1 VILGEPIQITQL
13 IARTFLRFNIDY
25 MIAGSLA
32 SSLHGIP
39 RATHDVDIVADI
51 KLHHVEE
58 LTGALKNDFYVDKD
72 LIKQA
77 IKQSSSFNV
86 IHLETMFKI
95 DIFIPGDDP
104 NSKTEMERRQSYQIS
119 ETSNIELFIASAED
133 IIIRKLQW
141 FELSNRI
148 SDRQWED
155 VIGVLSV
162 KKDQLDYDYLEDA
175 ATQRKVKE
183 LLKLALQEAERTKMD
198 N

>member
-1 VILGEPIQITQL
+1 MILGEPLQITQL
-13 IARTFLRFNIDY
+13 IADTFQRLNIDY

-51 KLHHVEE
+51 KLHHIED
-58 LTGALKNDFYVDKD
+58 LIGALKNDFYIDQD
-72 LIKQA
+72 LAKKA
-77 IKQSSSFNV
+77 IKLSSSFNI

-95 DIFIPGDDP
+95 DVFILGDDP
-104 NSKTEMERRQSYQIS
+104 NSKTEMGRRQSYQIS
-119 ETSNIELFIASAED
+119 ETSKKELFLASAED

-162 KKDQLDYDYLEDA
+162 KKNQLDYGYLDEA
-175 ATQRKVKE
+175 ASHWKVTE
-183 LLKLALQEAERTKMD
+183 LLKLAMEEVEKKKVD

>member
-1 VILGEPIQITQL
+1 MILGEPIQITQL

-58 LTGALKNDFYVDKD
+58 LTGALKNDFYVDQD
-72 LIKQA
+72 LIKKA

>member
-1 VILGEPIQITQL
+1 VILGEPLQITQL
-13 IARTFLRFNIDY
+13 NIEY

-51 KLHHVEE
+51 KLHHVED
-58 LTGALKNDFYVDKD
+58 LIGALKNDFYIDQD
-72 LIKQA
+72 LVNKA
-77 IKQSSSFNV
+77 IKQSSSFNL

-95 DIFIPGDDP
+95 DIFILGDDP
-104 NSKTEMERRQSYQIS
+104 NYKKEMERRQSYQIS
-119 ETSNIELFIASAED
+119 ETSKKELFLASAED

-141 FELSNRI
+141 FEFSNRI

-162 KKDQLDYDYLEDA
+162 KKDKLDYDYLDKA
-175 ATQRKVKE
+175 ASQWKVIE
-183 LLKLALQEAERTKMD
+183 LLKLAMEEVEERNLD

>member
-58 LTGALKNDFYVDKD
+58 LTGALKNDFYVDQD
-72 LIKQA
+72 LIKKA

>member
-1 VILGEPIQITQL
+1 MILGEPLLITQL
-13 IARTFLRFNIDY
+13 IARIFQRFNIDY

-51 KLHHVEE
+51 KLQHVEE
-58 LTGALKNDFYVDKD
+58 LIGALKNDFYIDQD
-72 LIKQA
+72 LVKKA
-77 IKQSSSFNV
+77 IKQSSSFNI

-95 DIFIPGDDP
+95 DIFILGNDP
-104 NSKTEMERRQSYQIS
+104 NSKSEMDRRQSYQIS
-119 ETSNIELFIASAED
+119 ETSNIELFLASAED

-148 SDRQWED
+148 SDRQWKD

-162 KKDQLDYDYLEDA
+162 KKDQLDYDYLDEA
-175 ATQRKVKE
+175 ARQWKVTE
-183 LLKLALQEAERTKMD
+183 LLELAMEEVEK

>member
-1 VILGEPIQITQL
+1 
-13 IARTFLRFNIDY
+13 

-51 KLHHVEE
+51 KLQHVEE
-58 LTGALKNDFYVDKD
+58 LIGALKNDFYIDQD
-72 LIKQA
+72 LVKKA
-77 IKQSSSFNV
+77 IKQSSSFNI

-95 DIFIPGDDP
+95 DIFILGNDP
-104 NSKTEMERRQSYQIS
+104 NSKSEMDRRQSYQIS
-119 ETSNIELFIASAED
+119 ETSNIELFLASAED

-148 SDRQWED
+148 SDRQWKD

-162 KKDQLDYDYLEDA
+162 KKDQLDYDYLDEA
-175 ATQRKVKE
+175 ARQWKVTE
-183 LLKLALQEAERTKMD
+183 LLELAMEEVEK